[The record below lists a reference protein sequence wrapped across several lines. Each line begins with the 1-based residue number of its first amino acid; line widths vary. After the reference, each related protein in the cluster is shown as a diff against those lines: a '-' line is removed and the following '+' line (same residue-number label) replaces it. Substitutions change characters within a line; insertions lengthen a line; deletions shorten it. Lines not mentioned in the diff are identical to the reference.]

1 MADEATNV
9 LGAAKTLSGL
19 MQGLNSEPAPA
30 ETEPTQATE
39 EVQEEIT
46 TEEVDDT
53 VSPSDIPFMKQDVDE
68 ETEDQMEITEEEAEQ
83 DINESSEE
91 PAYTVK
97 VDGTEMSVT
106 LNELLRGYQ
115 READYTRKTSELSL
129 EKSKYNDL
137 MQQSQSE
144 INNKL
149 SKLTELTTVAQQEL
163 QQEYSNI
170 DFEKL
175 YDEDPTEAARLE
187 HKMRKRAENLA
198 MIQEETKANQQQEF
212 QKYLQEQQHKV
223 STLVPEFNDPA
234 KASKLKSDMRIYL
247 SKLGYGEKD
256 INSIY
261 DARQVL
267 LIKDAM
273 SYDALKKS
281 NIKVTKK
288 VASAPKVVK
297 PGTAKNKADA
307 NVKNRQDK
315 LNRLKKTGST
325 KDAAKFFKDF
335 L

>member
-1 MADEATNV
+1 MADQSTNV
-9 LGAAKTLSGL
+9 LDAAKTLSGL
-19 MQGLNSEPAPA
+19 MQGQSETAPA
-30 ETEPTQATE
+30 ETEE
-39 EVQEEIT
+39 T
-46 TEEVDDT
+46 TEEVVEELTTDNI
-53 VSPSDIPFMKQDVDE
+53 PEQDIE
-68 ETEDQMEITEEEAEQ
+68 EVEVAEATNDAEQ

-97 VDGTEMSVT
+97 VDGNEMEVT
-106 LNELLRGYQ
+106 LDELLRGYQ

-149 SKLTELTTVAQQEL
+149 SKLEELTTVAQQEL
-163 QQEYSNI
+163 QQEYSRI

-175 YDEDPTEAARLE
+175 YDEDPAEAARLE

-198 MIQEETKANQQQEF
+198 MIQEETKANQAQEF
-212 QKYLQEQQHKV
+212 QKYIQEQQVKIG
-223 STLVPEFNDPA
+223 TLVPEFNDPG
-234 KASKLKSDMRIYL
+234 KASKLKSDMRQYL
-247 SKLGYGEKD
+247 SKLGYGDKE

-267 LIKDAM
+267 LIRDAM
-273 SYDALKKS
+273 AYNALKKS

-288 VASAPKVVK
+288 VSTAPKVVRG
-297 PGTAKNKADA
+297 GTAKTKADQTA
-307 NVKNRQDK
+307 KGRQDK
-315 LNRLKKTGST
+315 LNRLRKSGST
-325 KDAAKFFKDF
+325 RDAASIFKDF

>member
-30 ETEPTQATE
+30 ETEPTQRTE

-68 ETEDQMEITEEEAEQ
+68 ETENQMEITEEEAEQ

-91 PAYTVK
+91 PTYTVK

-175 YDEDPTEAARLE
+175 YDEDPSEAARLE

-234 KASKLKSDMRIYL
+234 KASKLKSDMRVYL
-247 SKLGYGEKD
+247 SKLGYGDKD

-307 NVKNRQDK
+307 NVRNRQDK

>member
-19 MQGLNSEPAPA
+19 MQGLTSEPAPA
-30 ETEPTQATE
+30 EPEQ
-39 EVQEEIT
+39 T
-46 TEEVDDT
+46 TEEV
-53 VSPSDIPFMKQDVDE
+53 VE
-68 ETEDQMEITEEEAEQ
+68 EPTEDNIPVEDVEQVEVAEATDDAEQ

-91 PAYTVK
+91 PSYTVK
-97 VDGTEMSVT
+97 VDGSEMEVT
-106 LNELLRGYQ
+106 LDELLRGYQ

-149 SKLTELTTVAQQEL
+149 SKLEELTTVAQQEL
-163 QQEYSNI
+163 QQEYSRI

-175 YDEDPTEAARLE
+175 YEEDPSEAARLE

-234 KASKLKSDMRIYL
+234 KASKLKSDMRVYL
-247 SKLGYGEKD
+247 SKLGYGDKD

-267 LIKDAM
+267 LIRDAM
-273 SYDALKKS
+273 AYDALKKS
-281 NIKVTKK
+281 NAKVTKK
-288 VASAPKVVK
+288 VATAPKVVRS
-297 PGTAKNKADA
+297 GTAKNKGDA
-307 NVKNRQDK
+307 SLKLRREK
-315 LNRLKKTGST
+315 LNRLKKTGAA
-325 KDAAKFFKDF
+325 KDAASIFKDY

>member
-19 MQGLNSEPAPA
+19 MQSLTSEPAPA
-30 ETEPTQATE
+30 EPEQ
-39 EVQEEIT
+39 T
-46 TEEVDDT
+46 TEEV
-53 VSPSDIPFMKQDVDE
+53 VE
-68 ETEDQMEITEEEAEQ
+68 EPTEDNIPVEDVEEVEVAEATDDAEQ
-83 DINESSEE
+83 DIDESPEE
-91 PAYTVK
+91 PSYTVK
-97 VDGTEMSVT
+97 VDGSELTVT
-106 LNELLRGYQ
+106 LDELLRGYQ

-149 SKLTELTTVAQQEL
+149 SKLEELTTVAQQEL
-163 QQEYSNI
+163 QQEYSRI

-175 YDEDPTEAARLE
+175 YDEDPSEAARLE

-234 KASKLKSDMRIYL
+234 KASKLKSDMRVYL
-247 SKLGYGEKD
+247 SKLGYGDKD

-267 LIKDAM
+267 LIRDAM
-273 SYDALKKS
+273 AYDALKKS
-281 NIKVTKK
+281 NAKVTKK
-288 VASAPKVVK
+288 VATAPKVVRS
-297 PGTAKNKADA
+297 GTAKNKGDA
-307 NVKNRQDK
+307 SLKLRREK
-315 LNRLKKTGST
+315 LNRLKKTGAA
-325 KDAAKFFKDF
+325 KDAASIFKDY

>member
-19 MQGLNSEPAPA
+19 MQGLTSEPAPA
-30 ETEPTQATE
+30 EPEQ
-39 EVQEEIT
+39 T
-46 TEEVDDT
+46 TEEV
-53 VSPSDIPFMKQDVDE
+53 VE
-68 ETEDQMEITEEEAEQ
+68 EPTEDNIPVEDVEEVEVAEATDDAEQ
-83 DINESSEE
+83 DIDESPEE
-91 PAYTVK
+91 PSYTVK
-97 VDGTEMSVT
+97 VDGSELTVT
-106 LNELLRGYQ
+106 LDELLRGYQ

-149 SKLTELTTVAQQEL
+149 SKLEELTTVAQQEL
-163 QQEYSNI
+163 QQEYSRI

-175 YDEDPTEAARLE
+175 YDEDPSEAARLE

-234 KASKLKSDMRIYL
+234 KASKLKSDMRVYL
-247 SKLGYGEKD
+247 SKLGYGDKD

-267 LIKDAM
+267 LIRDAM
-273 SYDALKKS
+273 AYDALKKS
-281 NIKVTKK
+281 NAKVTKK
-288 VASAPKVVK
+288 VATAPKVVRS
-297 PGTAKNKADA
+297 GTAKNKGDA
-307 NVKNRQDK
+307 SLKLRREK
-315 LNRLKKTGST
+315 LNRLKKTGAA
-325 KDAAKFFKDF
+325 KDAASIFKDY

>member
-19 MQGLNSEPAPA
+19 MQNLPSEPAPA
-30 ETEPTQATE
+30 EPE
-39 EVQEEIT
+39 ET
-46 TEEVDDT
+46 TEEV
-53 VSPSDIPFMKQDVDE
+53 VE
-68 ETEDQMEITEEEAEQ
+68 EPTEEIIPAEDVEEVEVAEATDDAEQ

-97 VDGTEMSVT
+97 VDGSEMEVT
-106 LNELLRGYQ
+106 LDELLRGYQ

-149 SKLTELTTVAQQEL
+149 SKLTDLTTVAQQEL
-163 QQEYSNI
+163 QREYSNI

-175 YDEDPTEAARLE
+175 YEEDPTEAARLE
-187 HKMRKRAENLA
+187 HKMRKRAENLS

-234 KASKLKSDMRIYL
+234 KASKLKSDMRVYL

-267 LIKDAM
+267 LIRDAM
-273 SYDALKKS
+273 AYDALKKS
-281 NIKVTKK
+281 NAKVTKK
-288 VASAPKVVK
+288 VANAPKVVK
-297 PGTAKNKADA
+297 SGIAKNKTDA
-307 NVKNRQDK
+307 SSKLRRDK
-315 LNRLKKTGST
+315 LNRLKKTGAA
-325 KDAAKFFKDF
+325 KDAASIFKDY

>member
-19 MQGLNSEPAPA
+19 MQNLTSDPAPA
-30 ETEPTQATE
+30 EPEQ
-39 EVQEEIT
+39 T
-46 TEEVDDT
+46 TEEV
-53 VSPSDIPFMKQDVDE
+53 VE
-68 ETEDQMEITEEEAEQ
+68 EPTEDNIPVEDVEEVEVAEATDDAEQ

-91 PAYTVK
+91 PSYTVK
-97 VDGTEMSVT
+97 VDGSEMEVT
-106 LNELLRGYQ
+106 LDELLRGYQ

-149 SKLTELTTVAQQEL
+149 SKLEELTTVAQQEL
-163 QQEYSNI
+163 QQEYSRI

-175 YDEDPTEAARLE
+175 YDEDPSEAARLE

-212 QKYLQEQQHKV
+212 QKYLQEQQHRV

-234 KASKLKSDMRIYL
+234 KASKLKSDMRVYL
-247 SKLGYGEKD
+247 SKLGYGDKD

-267 LIKDAM
+267 LIRDAM
-273 SYDALKKS
+273 AYDALKKS
-281 NIKVTKK
+281 NAKVTKK
-288 VASAPKVVK
+288 VATAPKVVRS
-297 PGTAKNKADA
+297 GTAKNKGDA
-307 NVKNRQDK
+307 SLKLRREK
-315 LNRLKKTGST
+315 LNRLKKTGAA
-325 KDAAKFFKDF
+325 KDAASIFKDY

>member
-19 MQGLNSEPAPA
+19 MQGLTSEPAPA
-30 ETEPTQATE
+30 EPEQ
-39 EVQEEIT
+39 T
-46 TEEVDDT
+46 TEEV
-53 VSPSDIPFMKQDVDE
+53 VE
-68 ETEDQMEITEEEAEQ
+68 EPTEDNIPVEDVEEVEVAEATDDAEQ

-91 PAYTVK
+91 PSYTVK
-97 VDGTEMSVT
+97 VDGSEMEVT
-106 LNELLRGYQ
+106 LDELLRGYQ

-149 SKLTELTTVAQQEL
+149 SKLEELTTVAQQEL
-163 QQEYSNI
+163 QQEYSRI

-175 YDEDPTEAARLE
+175 YEEDPSEAARLE

-234 KASKLKSDMRIYL
+234 KASKLKSDMRVYL

-267 LIKDAM
+267 LIRDAM
-273 SYDALKKS
+273 AYDALKKS
-281 NIKVTKK
+281 NAKVTKK
-288 VASAPKVVK
+288 VATAPKVLK
-297 PGTAKNKADA
+297 PGVAKNKTDA
-307 NVKNRQDK
+307 SAKARRDK
-315 LNRLKKTGST
+315 LNRLKKTGAA
-325 KDAAKFFKDF
+325 KDAASIFKDY

>member
-19 MQGLNSEPAPA
+19 MQNLPSEPAPA
-30 ETEPTQATE
+30 EPE
-39 EVQEEIT
+39 ET
-46 TEEVDDT
+46 TEEV
-53 VSPSDIPFMKQDVDE
+53 VE
-68 ETEDQMEITEEEAEQ
+68 EPTEEIIPAEDVEQVEVAEATDDAEQ

-91 PAYTVK
+91 PSYTVK
-97 VDGTEMSVT
+97 VDGSEMEVT
-106 LNELLRGYQ
+106 LDELLRGYQ

-137 MQQSQSE
+137 MQQSQGE

-149 SKLTELTTVAQQEL
+149 SKLTELTSMAQQEL
-163 QQEYSNI
+163 QAEYSNI
-170 DFEKL
+170 NFEKL
-175 YDEDPTEAARLE
+175 YEEDPVEAARQE
-187 HKMRKRAENLA
+187 HKMRKRAENLS
-198 MIQEETKANQQQEF
+198 MIQEETKANQAQEF

-234 KASKLKSDMRIYL
+234 KASKLKSDMRVYL

-267 LIKDAM
+267 LIRDAM
-273 SYDALKKS
+273 AYDALKKS
-281 NIKVTKK
+281 NAKVTKK
-288 VASAPKVVK
+288 VATAPKVVR
-297 PGTAKNKADA
+297 PGTAKNKGDA
-307 NVKNRQDK
+307 SSKLRQQK
-315 LNRLKKTGST
+315 LNRLKKTGAT
-325 KDAAKFFKDF
+325 RDAASIFKDY